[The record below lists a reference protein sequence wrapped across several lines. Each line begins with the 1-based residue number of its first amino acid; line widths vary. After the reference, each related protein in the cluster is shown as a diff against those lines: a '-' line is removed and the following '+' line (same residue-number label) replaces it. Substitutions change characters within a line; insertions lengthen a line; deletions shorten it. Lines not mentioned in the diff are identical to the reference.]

1 MFSNVPWIV
10 GFFFALVGATTG
22 STNAESLPPHSQAS
36 TTQAAGDLQDFRT
49 VDTATTAQIQASLDP
64 TPQTGYLGIAV
75 GRNAAGKV
83 MIQSVNPTSPAAAA
97 GLKEGDVILRAGKEE
112 VVRPESFQEWLLNH
126 APDQTIKLT
135 ILRDGKPS
143 DISATLAPVSRPMK
157 LGTRRVIIGATYRD
171 ATQGEG
177 AAIDRVAPGMPSEK
191 AGLHT
196 GDVIVECDSIPIT
209 AAQSLVDA
217 LFGRNPGEI
226 VKLMVKRGGKLDEVH
241 VTLDAAPASGAAA
254 ATDRSTLFKK
264 DVYHL
269 ALIGVEFPDVK
280 HNEMIS
286 KKDWEA
292 QLFST
297 GVYYTTNATRQP
309 VFGSVNDY
317 YHEDSAGAFRLEGSM
332 FDWVS
337 VSKARADYA
346 VGTGD
351 REKMLP
357 EVLDSLLKRDGKD
370 ALNEFDGVA
379 FIYAGERVPTTR
391 GGLFWPHRGYMP
403 YGGKRWSYLIVPEG
417 AGKMTNI
424 SLFCH
429 EFGHMLGLPD
439 LYARPENPGSEGL
452 GNWCLMSNQL
462 PNGRPQ
468 HMSAWCKE
476 QLGWL
481 KPTIIDPT
489 VQQKLVL
496 SPVEGAGRECFK
508 VLIRQDGSEYLLLE
522 NRHKTGFDT
531 DLPGDG
537 LLIWRVVGGRP
548 FLQASHGIQGP
559 AGPRSFLWEVPFPSV
574 SNNSFT
580 PYTTP
585 SSRSLL
591 GGGLLVFISQIERR
605 PGGKVTF
612 AIGYQYF

>member
-1 MFSNVPWIV
+1 VI
-10 GFFFALVGATTG
+10 
-22 STNAESLPPHSQAS
+22 
-36 TTQAAGDLQDFRT
+36 
-49 VDTATTAQIQASLDP
+49 
-64 TPQTGYLGIAV
+64 
-75 GRNAAGKV
+75 
-83 MIQSVNPTSPAAAA
+83 IQSVNPTSPAAAA
-97 GLKEGDVILRAGKEE
+97 GLKEGDIILRAGSDE

-126 APDQTIKLT
+126 APDQTISLT
-135 ILRDGKPS
+135 ILRDGKTS
-143 DISATLAPVSRPMK
+143 DISATLAPASRPMK
-157 LGTRRVIIGATYRD
+157 FGTRRVIIGATYRD
-171 ATQGEG
+171 STQGDG
-177 AAIDRVAPGMPSEK
+177 ATLERLAPGMPAEK
-191 AGLHT
+191 AGLRV
-196 GDVIVECDSIPIT
+196 GDVVVECDSIPIA

-226 VKLMVKRGGKLDEVH
+226 VKLMVKRAGKLDEVH
-241 VTLDAAPASGAAA
+241 VPLAAAPTTNAAVVS
-254 ATDRSTLFKK
+254 DRPNLFKK

-269 ALIGVEFPDVK
+269 ALIGVEFPDLK
-280 HNEMIS
+280 HNEKIS
-286 KKDWEA
+286 QKDWETE
-292 QLFST
+292 LFST
-297 GVYYTTNATRQP
+297 SVYHTTNATSQP
-309 VFGSVNDY
+309 VYGSVNDF
-317 YHEDSAGAFRLEGSM
+317 YHEDSAGAFHIEGSM
-332 FDWVS
+332 FDWVQ
-337 VSKARADYA
+337 VSKPRAEYA

-357 EVLDSLLKRDGKD
+357 EVFDLLLKREGKD
-370 ALNEFDGVA
+370 ALNKFDGVA
-379 FIYAGERVPTTR
+379 FIYAGERVPTSR
-391 GGLFWPHRGYMP
+391 GGLFWPHRGFFP
-403 YGGKRWSYLIVPEG
+403 YGRTRWSYLIVPEG
-417 AGKMTNI
+417 AKKMTNV

-496 SPVEGAGRECFK
+496 SPVEGAPRECFK
-508 VLIRQDGSEYLLLE
+508 VLIRQDGSEYFLLE

-548 FLQASHGIQGP
+548 FLQPSHGIQGP

-580 PYTTP
+580 PFTTP

-591 GGGLLVFISQIERR
+591 GGGLPVFISQIERHAD
-605 PGGKVTF
+605 GKITF
-612 AIGYQYF
+612 AVGYQYF